1 MAVTPWTQRVAAS
14 NNSEFMFSKHGTRIC
29 TRQQVRTGDSVSD
42 RAHSIAGRRDHE
54 RSSLLSPSLTS
65 GHGTRN
71 IPACPPDYVHADE
84 RRPTP
89 KETPHTAK
97 RKTAQSYPFPVSQ
110 IGVVGP
116 KAVAAELTKDT
127 DHTID
132 RRAGRHG
139 ANIQL
144 TNGPRVQRRSRDSR
158 PKTTEAARTVRRN
171 RAQTSQQESTNPPE
185 PDSRAAVAAANKHEE
200 RRKRARAG
208 RRPGRAKVRREK
220 CDAKSATRKCDLA
233 TSKNERARS
242 ALATS

>member
-1 MAVTPWTQRVAAS
+1 MPLRNGRCTQIWSATFKDQQRAPDDQRRKKRPKAAKS
-14 NNSEFMFSKHGTRIC
+14 
-29 TRQQVRTGDSVSD
+29 
-42 RAHSIAGRRDHE
+42 
-54 RSSLLSPSLTS
+54 
-65 GHGTRN
+65 
-71 IPACPPDYVHADE
+71 
-84 RRPTP
+84 
-89 KETPHTAK
+89 
-97 RKTAQSYPFPVSQ
+97 KTAQSYPFPVSQ
-110 IGVVGP
+110 IGVVGS

-185 PDSRAAVAAANKHEE
+185 PDPRAAAAAANKHEE
-200 RRKRARAG
+200 PEGAQG
-208 RRPGRAKVRREK
+208 PGRAKVRREK

-233 TSKNERARS
+233 TSTNERARS

>member
-1 MAVTPWTQRVAAS
+1 MSMQTNGDQRLKNRPKAAKS
-14 NNSEFMFSKHGTRIC
+14 
-29 TRQQVRTGDSVSD
+29 
-42 RAHSIAGRRDHE
+42 
-54 RSSLLSPSLTS
+54 
-65 GHGTRN
+65 
-71 IPACPPDYVHADE
+71 
-84 RRPTP
+84 
-89 KETPHTAK
+89 
-97 RKTAQSYPFPVSQ
+97 KTAQSYPFSVSQ

-185 PDSRAAVAAANKHEE
+185 PDPRAAAAAANKHEE

-208 RRPGRAKVRREK
+208 MQGRKAPRASE
-220 CDAKSATRKCDLA
+220 SATRKVRRKKCD
-233 TSKNERARS
+233 SKVRLGNVDERAS
-242 ALATS
+242 T

>member
-1 MAVTPWTQRVAAS
+1 MFMRTNGDQRLKNRPKAAKS
-14 NNSEFMFSKHGTRIC
+14 
-29 TRQQVRTGDSVSD
+29 
-42 RAHSIAGRRDHE
+42 
-54 RSSLLSPSLTS
+54 
-65 GHGTRN
+65 
-71 IPACPPDYVHADE
+71 
-84 RRPTP
+84 
-89 KETPHTAK
+89 
-97 RKTAQSYPFPVSQ
+97 KTAQSYPFSVSQ

-233 TSKNERARS
+233 TSTNERARS